1 MKLTADLKNVFNE
14 NWLSQL
20 IEKSNH
26 LNDFVLLKGSLTRI
40 EKLDELLKN
49 ALSQVAGSNEKA
61 IMRVFVRG
69 GNNPK
74 VLEDIRNTEYYTDL
88 DLDNWIQNTI
98 GEDKYTVTF
107 NGITKWNNEFHE
119 LVTNE
124 VINPIVDNI
133 GVPLSGIDTYAFMA
147 NHGYTPFGVHDD
159 LDHSLIF
166 HIGPKPKHVWI
177 WPRDKYL
184 TLAGNDNR
192 LFDFNHLEKHA
203 VKYTLEPGDCLF
215 IPKGDFHVFKNDGFS
230 AFLGLIIYPSTRKKM
245 IADAVKKI
253 ESVDEELD
261 TFIST
266 SNFQQYSEKII
277 EEYLAG
283 NAIEQIT
290 MGHYKSHYLLKS
302 NGYSVHTPLK
312 LNIEQSDIK
321 SESLFKKPFCFP
333 LLYIEDNDK
342 LYLFIRGRMLGIKNI
357 TSLKDLIEEVNN
369 REFFQYREIVSLFNK
384 YGLEKISRDLILL
397 FIRYGLF
404 FPVKGEPN
412 EHH

>member
-166 HIGPKPKHVWI
+166 HIGPKP
-177 WPRDKYL
+177 
-184 TLAGNDNR
+184 
-192 LFDFNHLEKHA
+192 
-203 VKYTLEPGDCLF
+203 
-215 IPKGDFHVFKNDGFS
+215 
-230 AFLGLIIYPSTRKKM
+230 
-245 IADAVKKI
+245 
-253 ESVDEELD
+253 
-261 TFIST
+261 
-266 SNFQQYSEKII
+266 
-277 EEYLAG
+277 
-283 NAIEQIT
+283 
-290 MGHYKSHYLLKS
+290 
-302 NGYSVHTPLK
+302 
-312 LNIEQSDIK
+312 
-321 SESLFKKPFCFP
+321 
-333 LLYIEDNDK
+333 
-342 LYLFIRGRMLGIKNI
+342 
-357 TSLKDLIEEVNN
+357 
-369 REFFQYREIVSLFNK
+369 
-384 YGLEKISRDLILL
+384 
-397 FIRYGLF
+397 
-404 FPVKGEPN
+404 
-412 EHH
+412 

>member
-1 MKLTADLKNVFNE
+1 
-14 NWLSQL
+14 
-20 IEKSNH
+20 
-26 LNDFVLLKGSLTRI
+26 
-40 EKLDELLKN
+40 
-49 ALSQVAGSNEKA
+49 
-61 IMRVFVRG
+61 
-69 GNNPK
+69 
-74 VLEDIRNTEYYTDL
+74 
-88 DLDNWIQNTI
+88 
-98 GEDKYTVTF
+98 YTVTF

-215 IPKGDFHVFKNDGFS
+215 IPKGDFHVFKSDGFS
-230 AFLGLIIYPSTRKKM
+230 AFLGLIIYASTRKKM

>member
-1 MKLTADLKNVFNE
+1 
-14 NWLSQL
+14 
-20 IEKSNH
+20 
-26 LNDFVLLKGSLTRI
+26 
-40 EKLDELLKN
+40 
-49 ALSQVAGSNEKA
+49 
-61 IMRVFVRG
+61 VFVRG

-215 IPKGDFHVFKNDGFS
+215 ILKGDFHVFKNNGFS
-230 AFLGLIIYPSTRKKM
+230 AFL
-245 IADAVKKI
+245 
-253 ESVDEELD
+253 
-261 TFIST
+261 
-266 SNFQQYSEKII
+266 
-277 EEYLAG
+277 
-283 NAIEQIT
+283 
-290 MGHYKSHYLLKS
+290 
-302 NGYSVHTPLK
+302 
-312 LNIEQSDIK
+312 
-321 SESLFKKPFCFP
+321 
-333 LLYIEDNDK
+333 
-342 LYLFIRGRMLGIKNI
+342 
-357 TSLKDLIEEVNN
+357 
-369 REFFQYREIVSLFNK
+369 
-384 YGLEKISRDLILL
+384 
-397 FIRYGLF
+397 
-404 FPVKGEPN
+404 
-412 EHH
+412 